1 MTLDGITKTFVAS
14 DGKVASISVS
24 PLTIP
29 YATETEV
36 KLVSKDANGVVVK
49 ELKYGEAIPTM
60 ILQSIQ
66 TETVIQTVLS
76 YT

>member
-14 DGKVASISVS
+14 DGKVASIA
-24 PLTIP
+24 LDKATIP

-49 ELKYGEAIPTM
+49 SLSMAKLMLAM

>member
-49 ELKYGEAIPTM
+49 ELKYGEARFQ
-60 ILQSIQ
+60 L
-66 TETVIQTVLS
+66 
-76 YT
+76 